1 MVLENHGFIGIEN
14 ARLQLWH
21 LTDVKAEIEQA
32 VLLVLVI
39 SASAAHEAEQ
49 NDSVSPRK
57 SRVAA
62 QNSAE
67 VVRCLNSALQVGCGA
82 FACLENS
89 TCDTDGM
96 YDICKSFLYSAAKF
110 DTQGKA
116 FVKESLK
123 CIANGVTSKVFLAI
137 RRCST
142 FQRMI
147 AEVQEECYSKLNVCS
162 VAKQNPEAFTEVVQL
177 PNHFSNRYYNRLVRS
192 LLECD
197 EDTVSTIR
205 DSLME
210 KIGPNMAS
218 LFHILQTDH
227 CAQTHSRGDFNR
239 RRTNEPQK
247 LKVLLRNLR
256 GEVAS
261 PSHIKRTSHESA

>member
-1 MVLENHGFIGIEN
+1 MLHKP
-14 ARLQLWH
+14 ALL
-21 LTDVKAEIEQA
+21 LLLLL
-32 VLLVLVI
+32 LLVVCACADQD
-39 SASAAHEAEQ
+39 SEQ
-49 NDSVSPRK
+49 NDPASGR
-57 SRVAA
+57 RARGAA
-62 QNSAE
+62 HSSAE
-67 VVRCLNSALQVGCGA
+67 VVRCLSSALQVGCGA

-110 DTQGKA
+110 DTQGKV

-142 FQRMI
+142 FQRVI
-147 AEVQEECYSKLNVCS
+147 SEVQEECYSKLDICS
-162 VAKQNPEAFTEVVQL
+162 IAKRNPEAITEVVQL
-177 PNHFSNRYYNRLVRS
+177 PHHFSNRYYNKLLKS

-197 EDTVSTIR
+197 DEMVGAIR

-218 LFHILQTDH
+218 LFHLLQNSH
-227 CAQTHSRGDFNR
+227 CSQMLSRGEFNR
-239 RRTNEPQK
+239 RRPSEPQK
-247 LKVLLRNLR
+247 LKVYFRNLR
-256 GEVAS
+256 PEG
-261 PSHIKRTSHESA
+261 PSNMKRTSSEGV

>member
-1 MVLENHGFIGIEN
+1 M
-14 ARLQLWH
+14 LQ
-21 LTDVKAEIEQA
+21 KSR
-32 VLLVLVI
+32 VLLLLAVAA
-39 SASAAHEAEQ
+39 SASYEVEQ
-49 NDSVSPRK
+49 NDSVGPRK
-57 SRVAA
+57 TRLAA
-62 QNSAE
+62 QNSAD

-89 TCDTDGM
+89 TCETGGM

-137 RRCST
+137 RRCAT

-147 AEVQEECYSKLNVCS
+147 SEVQEECYSKLNICGI
-162 VAKQNPEAFTEVVQL
+162 AKRNPEAITEVVQL
-177 PNHFSNRYYNRLVRS
+177 PNHFSNRYYSKLVRS

-197 EDTVSTIR
+197 EETVGTIKA
-205 DSLME
+205 SLMA

-218 LFHILQTDH
+218 LFHLLQTDH
-227 CAQTHSRGDFNR
+227 CAQIHPRADFSR
-239 RRTNEPQK
+239 RRIAEPQK
-247 LKVLLRNLR
+247 LKIYFRNLR
-256 GEVAS
+256 GEGAAQSHMKRAS
-261 PSHIKRTSHESA
+261 SESV

>member
-1 MVLENHGFIGIEN
+1 MNVALRELFS
-14 ARLQLWH
+14 ARMLQRFAISFSSGSRGRV
-21 LTDVKAEIEQA
+21 TPE
-32 VLLVLVI
+32 VI
-39 SASAAHEAEQ
+39 
-49 NDSVSPRK
+49 
-57 SRVAA
+57 
-62 QNSAE
+62 
-67 VVRCLNSALQVGCGA
+67 RCLNSALQVGCGA
-82 FACLENS
+82 FACLENT

-123 CIANGVTSKVFLAI
+123 CIANGISSKVFLAI

-147 AEVQEECYSKLNVCS
+147 SDVQEECYRKLDICD
-162 VAKQNPEAFTEVVQL
+162 VAKRNPEAITEVVQL
-177 PNHFSNRYYNRLVRS
+177 PSHYSNRYYNRLVRS

-197 EDTVSTIR
+197 EKTVSKIK

-218 LFHILQTDH
+218 LFHLLQTDH
-227 CAQTHSRGDFNR
+227 CAQVQPRADFNR
-239 RRTNEPQK
+239 RRVAEPQK
-247 LKVLLRNLR
+247 LKIFFKNLR
-256 GEVAS
+256 GEGATTS
-261 PSHIKRTSHESA
+261 YIKRTSAESA